1 MAVALLVSYNEYK
14 IKNIIHVKHTREI
27 NNRINT
33 RSFFATASVMLNY
46 GNEKSKREKI
56 RKKEKQFSSTVIDLR
71 IAQMNLTKTINLLLK
86 TVKILSIFPV
96 EKNCTE

>member
-1 MAVALLVSYNEYK
+1 MGQLW
-14 IKNIIHVKHTREI
+14 
-27 NNRINT
+27 
-33 RSFFATASVMLNY
+33 
-46 GNEKSKREKI
+46 KSKREKI
-56 RKKEKQFSSTVIDLR
+56 RKKKKEEKRFSSTVIDLR

>member
-1 MAVALLVSYNEYK
+1 MGQLW
-14 IKNIIHVKHTREI
+14 
-27 NNRINT
+27 
-33 RSFFATASVMLNY
+33 
-46 GNEKSKREKI
+46 KSKREKI
-56 RKKEKQFSSTVIDLR
+56 RKKKKQFSSTVIDLR

>member
-1 MAVALLVSYNEYK
+1 
-14 IKNIIHVKHTREI
+14 
-27 NNRINT
+27 
-33 RSFFATASVMLNY
+33 MLNY